1 MSLLRWADGLFARV
15 LLVQTLAVLAIV
27 GVLSVMALE
36 YQSRAI
42 AVARASRRRPSST
55 WPRRATGSQL

>member
-27 GVLSVMALE
+27 GVLSVMALLR
-36 YQSRAI
+36 SL
-42 AVARASRRRPSST
+42 
-55 WPRRATGSQL
+55 WGS